1 MLKSLT
7 PLLTPNNEG
16 ALVRFMVWL
25 FGVDW
30 KTSASGFLSF
40 LIATFASLT
49 PFLVMLSTIM
59 PNKWPIGL
67 PLTTAAVTTLAGTFK
82 AWIGFISKDS
92 GTQAI
97 TVPNLPDPIGVPSH
111 ELPNQPPPPGSK
123 IVKE

>member
-7 PLLTPNNEG
+7 PLLTPNNDG

-40 LIATFASLT
+40 LLAAFASLT
-49 PFLVMLSTIM
+49 PFLVMLYTLM
-59 PNKWPIGL
+59 PNKWPLGL
-67 PLTTAAVTTLAGTFK
+67 PIATAAVTALSGACK
-82 AWIGFISKDS
+82 AWIGLISKDS

-111 ELPNQPPPPGSK
+111 EEPNQSLPKGAK